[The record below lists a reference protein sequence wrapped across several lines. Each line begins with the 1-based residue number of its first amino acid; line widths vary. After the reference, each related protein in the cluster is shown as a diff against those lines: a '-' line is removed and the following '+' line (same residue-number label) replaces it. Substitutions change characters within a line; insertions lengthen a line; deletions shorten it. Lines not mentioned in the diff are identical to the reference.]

1 MEPSLVRTGSC
12 LGTYRQLPW
21 NVPSTNRQLPGTR
34 WGSTLAGL
42 TRSRV
47 SQGRVMLLP
56 GPQVVFPRPCAQPRH
71 LPQALRWRPQI
82 WVRILFITD
91 LGRRSTTLPFQN
103 EFSGQWG
110 IGEYVLRDRSLR
122 RGGET
127 RRADLICARTL
138 NRSSQPVDI
147 DRLVDSVLDP
157 VDFK

>member
-1 MEPSLVRTGSC
+1 MPFL
-12 LGTYRQLPW
+12 
-21 NVPSTNRQLPGTR
+21 
-34 WGSTLAGL
+34 
-42 TRSRV
+42 
-47 SQGRVMLLP
+47 

-103 EFSGQWG
+103 EFSGQCG

-138 NRSSQPVDI
+138 NRSSQPVNVDI
-147 DRLVDSVLDP
+147 LVDPVHDSVEDVRLAESKRDEVALRGASLHEFVVVVGEHDLD
-157 VDFK
+157 VL